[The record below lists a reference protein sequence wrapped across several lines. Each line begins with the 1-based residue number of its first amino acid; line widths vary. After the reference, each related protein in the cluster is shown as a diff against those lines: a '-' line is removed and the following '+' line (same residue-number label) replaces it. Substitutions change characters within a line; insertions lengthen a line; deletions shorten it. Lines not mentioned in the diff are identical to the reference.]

1 MASGDIMNT
10 SNERE
15 VTKMNEREVKGMN
28 ETIKVEDIVKKINL
42 HVSALKRGDEHDT
55 ECSKKIVSC
64 LFNTLILMLDITYD
78 EAITLV
84 GVEDLCLFM

>member
-1 MASGDIMNT
+1 MSDIMSV

-15 VTKMNEREVKGMN
+15 VSKMNEKRGKEMN

-42 HVSALKRGDEHDT
+42 HVSVLKRSDLKASDM

-64 LFNTLILMLDITYD
+64 LFNTLILMLGITYD
-78 EAITLV
+78 EAIKII
-84 GVEDLCLFM
+84 GINDLFLFM